1 MKKLI
6 ITITLALG
14 LGMGLNA
21 QNDGFFT
28 STYGEYRESE
38 NDWGLDMPL
47 LPGSHGYL
55 DDYSCA
61 EQAPLG
67 SGIILLAGMALGYGI
82 KRKINN

>member
-1 MKKLI
+1 MKKYI
-6 ITITLALG
+6 ITITLAFG
-14 LGMGLNA
+14 FGIGLNA
-21 QNDGFFT
+21 QNDGFFA
-28 STYGEYRESE
+28 SNYSEYRESE

-67 SGIILLAGMALGYGI
+67 SGIILLAGMALGYAMR
-82 KRKINN
+82 KRE